1 MANQVQK
8 ARLEFA
14 KIDKLVMF
22 LKDVR
27 GEVAKVTWPGREEVK
42 NATLVVI
49 VVCIFVALVIW
60 LIDSII
66 KTGVEAIF

>member
-1 MANQVQK
+1 MANQVDK

-14 KIDKLVMF
+14 KIDKLVVF

-42 NATLVVI
+42 SATLVVI

>member
-1 MANQVQK
+1 MANQVEK
-8 ARLEFA
+8 ARIEFA
-14 KIDKLVMF
+14 KIDKLVTF
-22 LKDVR
+22 LKEVR
-27 GEVAKVTWPGREEVK
+27 NEVVRVTWPGREEIK
-42 NATLVVI
+42 SATLVVI